1 MISRFIKIGLL
12 LTLSAVLLAQQQQKP
27 PRSDDPQAQ
36 TDDQGAPQDLD
47 AAQDSGDNPS
57 AKTPWSKP
65 SASSPDRD
73 AEAGESSSND
83 TRIDL
88 HPPKDDVKKHPESGA
103 AVEDAKEAADPN
115 GDVQEIHPWN
125 PHKALK
131 DVEVGD
137 FYFKKKNYRAA
148 QDRYQE
154 ALLYKPNDALALYR
168 LAVCQEKLD
177 QPQEALKNYQAY
189 VNVLPHG
196 PYAEDAHKAI
206 DRLKALTAP
215 PNTAQKK

>member
-1 MISRFIKIGLL
+1 MALL
-12 LTLSAVLLAQQQQKP
+12 LALSGCVVAQQKA
-27 PRSDDPQAQ
+27 PRSDDPQPQASQ
-36 TDDQGAPQDLD
+36 PDTDDDPSTLD
-47 AAQDSGDNPS
+47 EPDSGS
-57 AKTPWSKP
+57 GKVPWSKP
-65 SASSPDRD
+65 AASSASRD
-73 AEAGESSSND
+73 AESGESSSND

-88 HPPKDDVKKHPESGA
+88 HPPKGDVKKHPDSGPA
-103 AVEDAKEAADPN
+103 LEDAKEAADPN
-115 GDVQEIHPWN
+115 SDVQEMHPWN

-177 QPQEALKNYQAY
+177 HPQDALQNYQAY

-196 PYAEDAHKAI
+196 PYSEDAHKAI
-206 DRLKALTAP
+206 DRLKAQTAP
-215 PNTAQKK
+215 ANTAQKK